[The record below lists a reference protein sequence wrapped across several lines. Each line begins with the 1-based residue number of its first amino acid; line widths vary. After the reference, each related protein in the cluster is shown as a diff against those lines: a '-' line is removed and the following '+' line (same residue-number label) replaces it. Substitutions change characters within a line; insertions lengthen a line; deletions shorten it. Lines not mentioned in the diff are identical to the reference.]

1 MRLPVESVTVL
12 GTSYEAKAISQVMEL
27 IQDAPVGKDI
37 KALGCDT
44 DDDSQLPRL
53 VIATDCDAPARAV
66 EMSQV
71 LFCQHRLW
79 GAVLVVVRGRRL
91 ERELG
96 SQSIVGIPGQLL
108 YADSRSFGHGTIDI
122 YSPNF
127 LKLLMDL
134 IEAVAAI
141 SPDEFEHYLKQS
153 LIGELR
159 ELFDQIDDVV
169 LSQRHFA
176 NEEDRSSY
184 IKQMLCVVEKLD
196 LIERSYWD
204 FFVPHHKVNLAM
216 NEIKHSIESCKGIL
230 ESTEVTTGDLDR
242 IVQQISNFLSHT
254 FLGVSN
260 V

>member
-1 MRLPVESVTVL
+1 MKLPVESVTVL
-12 GTSYEAKAISQVMEL
+12 GGGFEARAIAQVMEL
-27 IQDAPVGKDI
+27 IQDAPVDEGI
-37 KALGCDT
+37 EALGQDI
-44 DDDSQLPRL
+44 DDDSHHPRL
-53 VIATDCDAPARAV
+53 VITTDCDAPARAV

-79 GAVLVVVRGRRL
+79 GAVLVAVRGRRM
-91 ERELG
+91 ERALG
-96 SQSIVGIPGQLL
+96 NQSIVGIPGQLP
-108 YADSRSFGHGTIDI
+108 YANSSSFGHGTIDI

-127 LKLLMDL
+127 LKLLMDS
-134 IEAVAAI
+134 IESVAAI

-159 ELFDQIDDVV
+159 ELFDRFNDAI
-169 LSQRHFA
+169 LLQRHFA
-176 NEEDRSSY
+176 NEEERSSY
-184 IKQMLCVVEKLD
+184 IQQVLCVLEKFD
-196 LIERSYWD
+196 SIERSYWD

-216 NEIKHSIESCKGIL
+216 AEIKHSIESCKGIL
-230 ESTEVTTGDLDR
+230 ESTEVTAGDLDR

>member
-1 MRLPVESVTVL
+1 MKLPVELVTVL
-12 GTSYEAKAISQVMEL
+12 GGGFEARAIAQVMEL
-27 IQDAPVGKDI
+27 IQDAPVDEGI
-37 KALGCDT
+37 EALGQDI
-44 DDDSQLPRL
+44 DDDSSIPRL
-53 VIATDCDAPARAV
+53 VIVTDCDAPARAV

-79 GAVLVVVRGRRL
+79 GAVLVAVRGRRM

-96 SQSIVGIPGQLL
+96 NQSIVGIPGQLL
-108 YADSRSFGHGTIDI
+108 YANSSSFGHGTIDI

-127 LKLLMDL
+127 LKLLMDS

-159 ELFDQIDDVV
+159 ELFDRFNDAI
-169 LSQRHFA
+169 LLQRHFA
-176 NEEDRSSY
+176 NEEKRSSY
-184 IKQMLCVVEKLD
+184 IQQVLCVLEKFD
-196 LIERSYWD
+196 SIERSYWD

-216 NEIKHSIESCKGIL
+216 AEIKHSIESCKGIL
-230 ESTEVTTGDLDR
+230 ESTEVTAGDLDR

>member
-27 IQDAPVGKDI
+27 IQDAPVDEDI
-37 KALGCDT
+37 QALGWDT
-44 DDDSQLPRL
+44 DDDSLPRL
-53 VIATDCDAPARAV
+53 VIATDCDASARAV
-66 EMSQV
+66 EMSQI

-79 GAVLVVVRGRRL
+79 GIVLVAVRGCRL
-91 ERELG
+91 EQELG

-122 YSPNF
+122 FSPNF
-127 LKLLMDL
+127 LRLLMES

-141 SPDEFEHYLKQS
+141 SPDEFEGYLKQS

-159 ELFDQIDDVV
+159 EIFDRFDG
-169 LSQRHFA
+169 STER
-176 NEEDRSSY
+176 DRSSY
-184 IKQMLCVVEKLD
+184 IQQVLCVLEKFD
-196 LIERSYWD
+196 SIEKRSDWD
-204 FFVPHHKVNLAM
+204 FLVPHHKVNLAM
-216 NEIKHSIESCKGIL
+216 AEIKHSIESCKGIL
-230 ESTEVTTGDLDR
+230 ESTEVTAGDLDR
-242 IVQQISNFLSHT
+242 IIQQISSFLSHT